1 MTTEDDEMFAGLIAA
16 AMASAPP
23 NAPEVTVRSS
33 RCPCGSG
40 QHGYNLRDHT
50 GKLLLYCCF
59 SCEQP
64 RRALLKE
71 DGGILTKPG

>member
-1 MTTEDDEMFAGLIAA
+1 MSTEDDELFAGLLAA
-16 AMASAPP
+16 AMSSSSSSG
-23 NAPEVTVRSS
+23 EKTVRSS

-59 SCEQP
+59 RCEQP

>member
-1 MTTEDDEMFAGLIAA
+1 MMTEADDEMFAGLIAE
-16 AMASAPP
+16 AMSSSSG
-23 NAPEVTVRSS
+23 EVTVRSS

-71 DGGILTKPG
+71 DGETLTKPG